1 MMRLLPPSLWLG
13 GSVFPGASRFLA
25 SRFLATKHLEG
36 QCVNR

>member
-25 SRFLATKHLEG
+25 LSGAPPSPWCTEG
-36 QCVNR
+36 